1 MKTYPIFLGL
11 LVWFASMAGAFYL
24 GQKPDLEKRSIEA
37 QLEAQEK
44 ALARSGTLQ
53 LDNTAEN
60 TAVRADLLAEAV
72 DPEEVPGQQ
81 DLRSEPALRAL
92 LNDAFALPP
101 NDNRRAGRIRDL
113 LRQLAA
119 INPEEAL
126 SLAANIGSLRESD
139 RARRAILEVWGR
151 QDPQAALNWA
161 AQALVN
167 ETLDS
172 RRTQIVAIYSGYGL
186 SNPEAAF
193 SSALAL
199 PTNNRAEQ
207 RIQNS
212 ALEAVIEAQ
221 IQNGGLELAKQQVE
235 QLEAGPV
242 KDRLLREMV
251 DEWAGFDPAAAAAYV
266 QAMGDAASA
275 RIKESLVGEW
285 AESDP
290 AAAAAWLSQQSFDE
304 NTIGRASAAI
314 IREWT
319 RYDMA
324 ASAEWLNSLPSSPEL
339 DRAVMSYTF
348 RAAQEDPANAMSW
361 AESITSDGMRT
372 RMMERV
378 AGTWK
383 ADDPEGF
390 QTYLDSADFSEE
402 QRELLQN
409 AREGGGGMGG
419 GRRWR

>member
-11 LVWFASMAGAFYL
+11 LVWFASIVGAFYL
-24 GQKPDLEKRSIEA
+24 GQTADLKKRSIEA

-44 ALARSGTLQ
+44 ALARSDNLPLDGALRPPLSASDPLIDTVDPDDALQ
-53 LDNTAEN
+53 QAASLNQA
-60 TAVRADLLAEAV
+60 ALLDLLA
-72 DPEEVPGQQ
+72 
-81 DLRSEPALRAL
+81 
-92 LNDAFALPP
+92 DAFALPA
-101 NDNRRAGRIRDL
+101 DDFRRARMIREL
-113 LRQLAA
+113 LGKLAES
-119 INPEEAL
+119 NPEEAL
-126 SLAANIGSLRESD
+126 LLAANIGSLRETEQ
-139 RARRAILEVWGR
+139 ARRAILEVWGR

-172 RRTQIVAIYSGYGL
+172 RRAQIVAIYSGYGL

-235 QLEAGPV
+235 QLEAGPI

-361 AESITSDGMRT
+361 AESINNDGMRT

-383 ADDPEGF
+383 TDDPEGF
-390 QTYLDSADFSEE
+390 QAYLKSADFSEE

-409 AREGGGGMGG
+409 AREGGGMGG